1 MSSLVQDVSVELAFA
16 IQEKQVRLFI
26 DPDMPTVA
34 CDRGRMREVFKN
46 LISNAIKYNDKPQPK
61 IEIGCRSDD
70 GAFTFAVRD
79 NGIGIA
85 PEFHEK
91 IFKIFQR
98 LHHREEYEGT
108 GVGLAICKKV
118 VEAHGGRIW
127 LESVPGKGTVFL
139 FTIPRS
145 AARQPP
151 EEEHQD
157 GNYARAV

>member
-1 MSSLVQDVSVELAFA
+1 V
-16 IQEKQVRLFI
+16 
-26 DPDMPTVA
+26 
-34 CDRGRMREVFKN
+34 REVFKN
-46 LISNAIKYNDKPQPK
+46 LISNAVKYNDKPQAR
-61 IEIGCRSDD
+61 IEVSCRAEN

-118 VEAHGGRIW
+118 IEAHGGRIW
-127 LESVPGKGTVFL
+127 VESSPGEGTAFL
-139 FTIPRS
+139 FTIPRTAS
-145 AARQPP
+145 RQPGQ
-151 EEEHQD
+151 EEHED

>member
-1 MSSLVQDVSVELAFA
+1 
-16 IQEKQVRLFI
+16 
-26 DPDMPTVA
+26 
-34 CDRGRMREVFKN
+34 
-46 LISNAIKYNDKPQPK
+46 
-61 IEIGCRSDD
+61 
-70 GAFTFAVRD
+70 VRD

-127 LESVPGKGTVFL
+127 VESAPGEGTTFL
-139 FTIPRS
+139 FTIPRT
-145 AARQPP
+145 AARQPGQ
-151 EEEHQD
+151 EEHEN